1 MKERHKKDKH
11 EGKGNS
17 VYRRYLE
24 VLDIA
29 ESWLPV

>member
-17 VYRRYLE
+17 KE
-24 VLDIA
+24 SK
-29 ESWLPV
+29 ESWVKNGPKK